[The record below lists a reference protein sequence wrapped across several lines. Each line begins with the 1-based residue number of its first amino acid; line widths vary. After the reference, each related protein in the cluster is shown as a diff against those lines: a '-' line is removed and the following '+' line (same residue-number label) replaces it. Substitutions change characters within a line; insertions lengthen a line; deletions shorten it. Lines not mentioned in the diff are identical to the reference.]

1 MLLISHRGNVKGRF
15 EEFENS
21 PSYIDK
27 AIELGYDVEVD
38 IRYIS
43 EVLYLGHDLPQYEI
57 SQSWL
62 EERYDR
68 LWIHCKNIEAVEWF
82 NLSDKFNYFW
92 HHRDTV
98 TLTSNRDI
106 WAFPGKQ
113 PIRNSIAV
121 LPELYKDTIEKCK
134 GICSDN
140 IENYKK

>member
-43 EVLYLGHDLPQYEI
+43 EVLYLGHDL
-57 SQSWL
+57 
-62 EERYDR
+62 
-68 LWIHCKNIEAVEWF
+68 
-82 NLSDKFNYFW
+82 
-92 HHRDTV
+92 
-98 TLTSNRDI
+98 LTSNRDI

-121 LPELYKDTIEKCK
+121 LPELYNDTIEKCK